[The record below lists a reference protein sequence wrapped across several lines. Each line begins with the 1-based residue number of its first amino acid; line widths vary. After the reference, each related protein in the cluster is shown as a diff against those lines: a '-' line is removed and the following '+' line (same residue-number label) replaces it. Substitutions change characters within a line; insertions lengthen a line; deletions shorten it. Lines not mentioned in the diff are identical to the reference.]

1 MDINMPIMDGL
12 TALKLIKQKFDEA
25 NQNLILDGKQ
35 GMILRPV
42 IMFFSQMD
50 KKQTSLFIKED
61 EQADGYLEKPV
72 SKKELVSLLKLLNI
86 RESGQI

>member
-42 IMFFSQMD
+42 IMFFS
-50 KKQTSLFIKED
+50 
-61 EQADGYLEKPV
+61 
-72 SKKELVSLLKLLNI
+72 
-86 RESGQI
+86 